1 MDKLLKIL
9 AFTFLV
15 IGFGILVYFLG
26 KSAADG
32 YSISFEAKTNY
43 ELTGQFGDFIGGVIG
58 TLFALT
64 GTFFIYLTF
73 HEQAKENKRT
83 AFEATF
89 FEMVRLHRENV
100 SELRYKKFTSG
111 DYESYENRQVFRII
125 FQEFIE
131 CYTEV
136 KKFSNSQDPFDY
148 FAPKYLKRVREIVAK
163 NNPKI
168 NEIELARIDIAYCM
182 IFYGVGTEGEIA
194 LRKIFQK
201 KYNPDY
207 YFKLLYYI
215 KMKPK
220 KSNEERFANWENAR
234 NSDLKQLHELI
245 GELYSNRSTPEKTV
259 KLSQKASDF
268 KMHLPYEKYYGGH
281 QFRLGHYFRHLYQ
294 SYKYLNGNA
303 YLSEDQKYAYGKMYR
318 AQLSTYEQ
326 ALLLVNSISSI
337 GMKWELTPELEGSGG
352 HCSKL
357 ITKFNLIKNL
367 PGQHLYGIRYKTY
380 YPGVNYESDE
390 HAS

>member
-1 MDKLLKIL
+1 MTNFVKIL

-15 IGFGILVYFLG
+15 IGLGILVYFLG

-32 YSISFEAKTNY
+32 YSIYFEAKTNY
-43 ELTGQFGDFIGGVIG
+43 EVTGQFGDFVGGVIG
-58 TLFALT
+58 TFFALT
-64 GTFFIYLTF
+64 GTFLIYLTF
-73 HEQAKENKRT
+73 QEQAKENKRT

-89 FEMVRLHRENV
+89 FEMIRLHRENV
-100 SELRYKKFTSG
+100 SEMRYRKFSSS
-111 DYESYENRQVFRII
+111 DHESYENRQVLRII

-131 CYTEV
+131 CYREV
-136 KKFSNSQDPFDY
+136 KKFSNSKDPSDY
-148 FAPKYLKRVREIVAK
+148 IAPKYLERIREIILK

-168 NEIELARIDIAYCM
+168 NAIELARIDIAYCM
-182 IFYGVGTEGEIA
+182 VFYGVGAEGEIA

-207 YFKLLYYI
+207 YFKLLYFI
-215 KMKPK
+215 KLKPK
-220 KSNEERFANWENAR
+220 RSNKERFANWEKAR
-234 NSDLKQLHELI
+234 NLDLKQLHELV
-245 GELYSNRSTPEKTV
+245 GELYRNRSAPEKTAN
-259 KLSQKASDF
+259 LSQAASDF

-281 QFRLGHYFRHLYQ
+281 QFRLGHYFRHLFQ
-294 SYKYLNGNA
+294 SYKYLNGSP
-303 YLSEDQKYAYGKMYR
+303 YLSEEQKYAYGKMYR

-337 GMKWELTPELEGSGG
+337 GMKWEFTPERSGSDGNS
-352 HCSKL
+352 SKL

-367 PGQHLYGIRYKTY
+367 PGQHLFGIRYKTY
-380 YPGVNYESDE
+380 YPSVTYETDE